1 MGCSILL
8 NIYILYIHY
17 TTNWRPYGC
26 YTMHDAWMVSR
37 TGMIR
42 STSPACKCQKK
53 KFSDQR
59 KARKLTLNLLIN
71 GQRMVPYEGA
81 TEGVRIQNPGKP
93 PSTLTLTYQITMT
106 SGGRQCRIM
115 FWPTQMESCS
125 SIQHMIDAPSLQQ
138 QAGIVSSLHHCR
150 PQPQEHPKPLGT
162 TCPWE
167 RPPSLNHHHITIH
180 KSFSEWA
187 SSLPFSL

>member
-1 MGCSILL
+1 M
-8 NIYILYIHY
+8 
-17 TTNWRPYGC
+17 
-26 YTMHDAWMVSR
+26 
-37 TGMIR
+37 
-42 STSPACKCQKK
+42 
-53 KFSDQR
+53 
-59 KARKLTLNLLIN
+59 NLLIN

-93 PSTLTLTYQITMT
+93 ASKYADVDLSDNDDQWWR
-106 SGGRQCRIM
+106 GRKCVGLA
-115 FWPTQMESCS
+115 FTQMESCS

>member
-1 MGCSILL
+1 
-8 NIYILYIHY
+8 
-17 TTNWRPYGC
+17 
-26 YTMHDAWMVSR
+26 MHDAWMVSR

-93 PSTLTLTYQITMT
+93 ASKYADVDLSDNDDQWWR
-106 SGGRQCRIM
+106 GRQCRIM
-115 FWPTQMESCS
+115 CWPCMYPNGVMLIYPTHGPVWFLYHNYHTQFPRKESN
-125 SIQHMIDAPSLQQ
+125 IHGVLNEVYLQNFFTDE
-138 QAGIVSSLHHCR
+138 C
-150 PQPQEHPKPLGT
+150 
-162 TCPWE
+162 
-167 RPPSLNHHHITIH
+167 N
-180 KSFSEWA
+180 FSRWI
-187 SSLPFSL
+187 